1 MPVSPPQG
9 MMLGVS
15 DFLHPPPSLAPSF
28 HHQQFHPGLEP
39 AALLGFAQ
47 TLTAL
52 DLLKLQRQLQ
62 QNFLFNN
69 LATVGMDNNL
79 GRQLRRSDRDSEEP
93 ERDKFGVY
101 QARAPKINHPLMNV
115 DGDNATATGV
125 TQVEEDKFSREVL
138 MANNNNNKSAA
149 KGSFYQVPFDA
160 SEVEEEQ
167 KMEICSYSLSLQNS
181 RRHCQQETRGVSK
194 DEQDSSDSERSK
206 CGTRDKLDSRWCGE
220 YQMAMKR
227 KSSKVKGGEEEAE
240 DNDKFKSDCEEEED
254 SDSCEKKDNKMGGRV
269 LVASGGRGDES
280 AVSNGTADDVVGS
293 MDRANRSER
302 IIHPSAAAPSSESDK
317 SAAMLLMACPSNAST
332 GFTIEHLI
340 GRRK

>member
-1 MPVSPPQG
+1 
-9 MMLGVS
+9 MLGVS
-15 DFLHPPPSLAPSF
+15 DFLHPPPSLAPIF

-79 GRQLRRSDRDSEEP
+79 GRELRRSDRDSEEP

-138 MANNNNNKSAA
+138 MANN
-149 KGSFYQVPFDA
+149 
-160 SEVEEEQ
+160 
-167 KMEICSYSLSLQNS
+167 
-181 RRHCQQETRGVSK
+181 
-194 DEQDSSDSERSK
+194 SSDSERSK
-206 CGTRDKLDSRWCGE
+206 CGTRDKSDSRWCGE

-240 DNDKFKSDCEEEED
+240 DNDKFKSDCEEEEEED
-254 SDSCEKKDNKMGGRV
+254 SDSSEKKDNKMGGRV